1 MSKSFIFF
9 VVIIS
14 CRALKETNNVAW
26 FFVGFFFFLPLQSQR
41 FIFQNSFCH
50 CIARTQERLITLFSL
65 LAEREAGYEAKPA
78 IHFRGAVSSLC
89 LEVIASPWCSRL
101 SLEQDHSRPM

>member
-14 CRALKETNNVAW
+14 CRALKETNNVA
-26 FFVGFFFFLPLQSQR
+26 FFFFFLPLQSQR

-89 LEVIASPWCSRL
+89 LEVIASPRCSRL

>member
-26 FFVGFFFFLPLQSQR
+26 FFVGFFFCLSSPRDLFFRILFVIVLQ
-41 FIFQNSFCH
+41 
-50 CIARTQERLITLFSL
+50 EL
-65 LAEREAGYEAKPA
+65 KK
-78 IHFRGAVSSLC
+78 
-89 LEVIASPWCSRL
+89 
-101 SLEQDHSRPM
+101 D

>member
-26 FFVGFFFFLPLQSQR
+26 FFVGFFFLPLQSQR

-101 SLEQDHSRPM
+101 SLEHDHSRPM

>member
-14 CRALKETNNVAW
+14 CRALKETNNVA
-26 FFVGFFFFLPLQSQR
+26 FFFFLPLQSQR

-89 LEVIASPWCSRL
+89 LEVIASPRCSRL

>member
-26 FFVGFFFFLPLQSQR
+26 FFVGFFFFCLSSPRDLFFRILFVIVLQ
-41 FIFQNSFCH
+41 
-50 CIARTQERLITLFSL
+50 EL
-65 LAEREAGYEAKPA
+65 KK
-78 IHFRGAVSSLC
+78 
-89 LEVIASPWCSRL
+89 
-101 SLEQDHSRPM
+101 D

>member
-26 FFVGFFFFLPLQSQR
+26 FFVGFFFFASPVPEIYFSEFFLSLYCK
-41 FIFQNSFCH
+41 NS
-50 CIARTQERLITLFSL
+50 RKTNYSLFSF
-65 LAEREAGYEAKPA
+65 G
-78 IHFRGAVSSLC
+78 
-89 LEVIASPWCSRL
+89 
-101 SLEQDHSRPM
+101 